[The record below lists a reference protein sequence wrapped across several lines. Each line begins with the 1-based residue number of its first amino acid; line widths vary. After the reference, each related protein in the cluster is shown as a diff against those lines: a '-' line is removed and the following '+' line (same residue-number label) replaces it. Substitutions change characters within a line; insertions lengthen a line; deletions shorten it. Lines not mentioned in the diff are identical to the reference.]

1 VAQPDLNL
9 RSVFRVIGPI
19 SAALACAALLLALP
33 SPAEGIVAVAA
44 FIAVA
49 LFVVRLSFLLHERTT
64 TLAEVQSIYEEH
76 DRLVAELREELLERG
91 RVEVQ
96 LISDTRFAAVG
107 ELAAGVAHEVNNPL
121 TSVLGFAEILLE
133 DLDHEDPRRQDVQ
146 TIRDSA
152 LQARA
157 VVRALRDF
165 ARPGKPVLEP
175 TDLPDLVTRMIDLVR
190 YPLTRAGVMIVES
203 HAELPLITLD
213 PQAIQEVILNVL
225 TNAMQAMPDGGTLRI
240 DSSIRGSKAVVTIT
254 DDGVGMDEIVAAQAF
269 VPFFSGR
276 PAAESTG
283 LGLSA
288 SLGLV
293 ESHRGT
299 IHLSSKEGVGTTVV
313 ISLPIVADRTGRD
326 DPYRLVPA

>member
-1 VAQPDLNL
+1 MFV
-9 RSVFRVIGPI
+9 
-19 SAALACAALLLALP
+19 ALLVALP
-33 SPAEGIVAVAA
+33 SPVEGMVSVVA
-44 FIAVA
+44 FMTGT
-49 LFVVRLSFLLHERTT
+49 LFVFRLSLLLRDRTT
-64 TLAEVQSIYEEH
+64 MLAEVRSIHEEN
-76 DRLVAELREELLERG
+76 DRLVGELRAELLERK
-91 RVEVQ
+91 RDQDQ
-96 LISDTRFAAVG
+96 LLNETRLAAVG

-152 LQARA
+152 LRVRA

-165 ARPGKPVLEP
+165 AGPGPPEMTP
-175 TDLPDLVTRMIDLVR
+175 TDLPELVTRMTDLVR
-190 YPLTRAGVMIVES
+190 FPLTRAGVIIAES

-213 PQAIQEVILNVL
+213 PQAIQQVIFNVL

-240 DSSIRGSKAVVTIT
+240 ESSIQGSTAVVTIT
-254 DDGVGMDEIVAAQAF
+254 DDGVGMDETVAAQAF
-269 VPFFSGR
+269 VPFFSARRADG
-276 PAAESTG
+276 SSG

-299 IHLSSKEGVGTTVV
+299 IRLSSEEGVGTTVE
-313 ISLPIVADRTGRD
+313 ISLPIVTDRTRRD
-326 DPYRLVPA
+326 DPFTLVPA